1 MTTDTDD
8 RITKIEQ
15 RLQYVEDQLAITQL
29 LASYGPLVDA
39 GRADEAAALWTEDGS
54 YHVERLAMRTPAH
67 IAAMVRSEEHQ
78 SYLTGGSV
86 HFLGPAWVQVEGDEA
101 TAVCES
107 LMVLHRDGEYRINRG
122 TASHFRLR
130 RTAEGWRISH
140 RESALLD
147 GSPRAR
153 ALLAP

>member
-1 MTTDTDD
+1 MTTASNN
-8 RITKIEQ
+8 RLAELEH
-15 RLQYVEDQLAITQL
+15 RLQHLADQLAIMQL

-39 GRADEAAALWTEDGS
+39 GRAEEVASLWTEDGS
-54 YHVERLAMRTPAH
+54 YHVERLEMSKPAH

-78 SYLTGGSV
+78 GYITGGSV

-107 LMVLHRDGEYRINRG
+107 LMVLHRDGQYRINRG

>member
-1 MTTDTDD
+1 MTTASDN
-8 RITKIEQ
+8 RLAELEH
-15 RLQYVEDQLAITQL
+15 RLQHLADQLAIMQL

-39 GRADEAAALWTEDGS
+39 GRAEEVASLWTEDGS
-54 YHVERLAMRTPAH
+54 YHVERLEMRKPAH

-78 SYLTGGSV
+78 GYITGGSV

-107 LMVLHRDGEYRINRG
+107 LMVLHRDGQYRINRG